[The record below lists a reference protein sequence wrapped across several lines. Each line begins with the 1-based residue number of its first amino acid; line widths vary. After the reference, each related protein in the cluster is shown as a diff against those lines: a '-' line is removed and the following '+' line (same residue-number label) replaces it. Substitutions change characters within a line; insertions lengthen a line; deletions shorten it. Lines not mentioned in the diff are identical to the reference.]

1 MTMERRDFLKLMGAG
16 LGVGAAGA
24 LFAQSSGQ
32 TVVVIGGG
40 YGGATAAK
48 YLKLMNPGLNVVLI
62 ERDRQYV
69 SCPLSNEVLNGDGK
83 IENLTFGYDGLKK
96 RGITVVH
103 DTVTAVDP
111 QARKVTVSGGST
123 FTFDR
128 AIIAPGID
136 FQWNAIK
143 GYDEAASHVIPH
155 AWKAGAQTTL
165 LANQIKSMKD
175 GGVVIITAPDNPF
188 RCPPGPYERASL
200 IANYLKRHKPRS
212 KIIILD
218 TKENFSKKGLFTQG
232 WKQHYDGMI
241 EWVPAS
247 KGGEVESVDVATR
260 TVTSVVGTKHQAD
273 VLNIIPP
280 QYAGK
285 IAHTTGLVNPKGWC
299 PVNFLTFESTQHK
312 GIHVIGD
319 ASVAGAMPKSGY
331 AASSQAKVAAAAVVA
346 SLRGVPAGDPS
357 FMNACYSLITP
368 EHGVSVTGIYTVKD
382 NALIEVPGS
391 GGVSPMD
398 ATPAF
403 RKLEVAHAK
412 SWFKNVT
419 TDMFE

>member
-1 MTMERRDFLKLMGAG
+1 MERRDFLKLVGAG
-16 LGVGAAGA
+16 VGVGASGA

-32 TVVVIGGG
+32 RVVVIGGG
-40 YGGATAAK
+40 FGGATAAK
-48 YLKLMNPGLNVVLI
+48 YLKLRNPGLNVVLI

-69 SCPLSNEVLNGDGK
+69 SCPLSNEVLSGEGK
-83 IENLTFGYDGLKK
+83 IENLTFGYEGLKK
-96 RGITVVH
+96 RGITLVH
-103 DTVTAVDP
+103 DTVTAIDP
-111 QARKVTVSGGST
+111 QARKVTVSGGGT
-123 FTFDR
+123 FAYDR

-136 FQWNAIK
+136 FQWNAVN
-143 GYDEAASHVIPH
+143 GYDEAASQVIPH

-175 GGVVIITAPDNPF
+175 GGVVIITVPDYPF
-188 RCPPGPYERASL
+188 RCPPGPYERVSM
-200 IANYLKRHKPRS
+200 IAHYLKRHKPRS

-218 TKENFSKKGLFTQG
+218 AKEYFSKQGLFTQG

-241 EWVPAS
+241 EWVSGS

-260 TVTSVVGTKHQAD
+260 TVTSVVGNKHHAD

-280 QYAGK
+280 QYAGM
-285 IAHTTGLVNPKGWC
+285 IAHTTGLVDPKGWC
-299 PVNFLTFESTQHK
+299 PVNVRTFESTQHP

-331 AASSQAKVAAAAVVA
+331 SANSQAKVAAAAVIA
-346 SLRGVPAGDPS
+346 SLRGVPVGDPS
-357 FMNACYSLITP
+357 FINACYSLITP
-368 EHGVSVTGIYTVKD
+368 EHGISVTHVYTVKD
-382 NALIEVPGS
+382 NQLIEVPGA
-391 GGVSPMD
+391 GGISPMD

-403 RKLEVAHAK
+403 RKLEVANAK
-412 SWFKNVT
+412 SWLKNVT